1 MAAAIDP
8 SQYSVSFN
16 RTFNAPRSL
25 VWQAW
30 TDPKHVAQWWG
41 PHGFTNPVCDLD
53 VRTGGAMRIHMQ
65 GPKGTPFDGLYPMT
79 GVYREVSP
87 PERMVF
93 VSSALDENGQPLF
106 EVLTTVTFTEQGN
119 KTKMAMKAE
128 VVSTTEK
135 GAGHLAGMEQ
145 GWSQS
150 LDRLETFLAKV

>member
-1 MAAAIDP
+1 MAAIDP

-30 TDPKHVAQWWG
+30 TDPKHVAHWWG
-41 PHGFTNPVCDLD
+41 PHGFTNPVCELD

-65 GPKGTPFDGLYPMT
+65 GPKGTPFDGVYPMT
-79 GVYREVSP
+79 GIYREISP
-87 PERMVF
+87 PERIVF
-93 VSSALDENGQPLF
+93 VSSALDENGVPLF

-119 KTKMAMKAE
+119 KTKMTMKA
-128 VVSTTEK
+128 VAISTTEK
-135 GAGHLAGMEQ
+135 GTGYLAGMEQ

-150 LDRLETFLAKV
+150 LDRLEAHLAKA